1 MMVVI
6 GVIAILGAV
15 VVPGFKKIYSDFKV
29 METFYF
35 INTAMS
41 AQRAFYLVRNEVP
54 FEYNTG
60 NSGEFEER
68 MLPFFPRCW
77 VTNSTFSSSTTNPS
91 AGRNIRFYKLASHI
105 KPYKATNPRFGIGN
119 LSIYLAIPV
128 DAEYAEELSNMCER
142 KGYGLTKDDSL
153 EKFWAIHLPERYNT
167 KPTSSKDSGWW
178 GSATSKWFR

>member
-1 MMVVI
+1 MVVI

-68 MLPFFPRCW
+68 MLPFLPQGW
-77 VTNSTFSSSTTNPS
+77 ATNTTFSNTSSTIPS
-91 AGRNIRFYKLASHI
+91 TGHSIRFYKLAPYI
-105 KPYKATNPRFGIGN
+105 KPYETCSGGVFNIGH
-119 LSIYLAIPV
+119 LSITIWERV
-128 DAEYAEELSNMCER
+128 DIEYAEKLSNMCKQ
-142 KGYGLTKDDSL
+142 KGYGLTKESSSSY
-153 EKFWAIHLPERYNT
+153 FYSIHLPEKYNT
-167 KPTSSKDSGWW
+167 KPISSQNNDWM
-178 GSATSKWFR
+178 TTICRWFR